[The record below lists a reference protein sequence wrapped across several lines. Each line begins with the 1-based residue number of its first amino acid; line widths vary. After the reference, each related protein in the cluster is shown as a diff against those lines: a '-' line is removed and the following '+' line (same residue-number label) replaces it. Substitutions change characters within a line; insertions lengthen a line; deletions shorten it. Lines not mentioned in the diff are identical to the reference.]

1 MSVDTPAK
9 ETTQT
14 ETKSKKR
21 RGTWLLIL
29 LLIILIL
36 FLLSTIILGARL
48 YDLATRD
55 KYTVDLGLGEPEGT
69 IELFR
74 IEYSNEK
81 GEVTVQGLNA
91 DNVVAPGTSVGYD
104 IRLRNN
110 DDVIIDFLMTP
121 TVEFL
126 TSDEVPVEF
135 KIMDDYGNYILGS
148 DTEWV
153 GSDGMN
159 QLAHKGSIHPGE
171 VFTYHVRWQWLFEVS
186 DEQDDYDTY
195 LGNQDGELVPG
206 VVVGLE
212 TQASANPNLTPKDIT
227 HLAHLRGESWGCCW
241 CCYLVWILLLI
252 CLVLLIWIWRL
263 RKKLSKHEETMEE
276 YEKVLTIHGLMVDG
290 QLVEQIH
297 AE

>member
-126 TSDEVPVEF
+126 TGDEVPVEF

-148 DTEWV
+148 DTEWAD
-153 GSDGMN
+153 SDGMN

-276 YEKVLTIHGLMVDG
+276 YEKVLTVHGLMVDG

>member
-126 TSDEVPVEF
+126 TGDEVPVEF

-148 DTEWV
+148 DTEWAD
-153 GSDGMN
+153 SDGMN

-195 LGNQDGELVPG
+195 LGNQDGEVVPG

-252 CLVLLIWIWRL
+252 CLILLIWIWRL

>member
-126 TSDEVPVEF
+126 TGDEVPVEF

-148 DTEWV
+148 DTEWAD
-153 GSDGMN
+153 SDGMN

-186 DEQDDYDTY
+186 DEQDGYDTY

-212 TQASANPNLTPKDIT
+212 TQASANPNLVTKDIT

-252 CLVLLIWIWRL
+252 CLILLIWIWRL

>member
-14 ETKSKKR
+14 ETKPKKR

-74 IEYSNEK
+74 FEYSNEK

-91 DNVVAPGTSVGYD
+91 DNVVAPGTSVSYD

-126 TSDEVPVEF
+126 TGDEVPVEF

-148 DTEWV
+148 DTEWAD
-153 GSDGMN
+153 SDGMN

>member
-1 MSVDTPAK
+1 MSVETPVTENA
-9 ETTQT
+9 QT
-14 ETKSKKR
+14 ENKEKKH
-21 RGTWLLIL
+21 RGAGLII
-29 LLIILIL
+29 LLIIVLIL
-36 FLLSTIILGARL
+36 FLLSTIVLGARL

-153 GSDGMN
+153 DSDGMN

-252 CLVLLIWIWRL
+252 CLILLIWIWRL

>member
-29 LLIILIL
+29 QLIILIL

-121 TVEFL
+121 TVKFL
-126 TSDEVPVEF
+126 TGDEVPVEF

-148 DTEWV
+148 DTEWAD
-153 GSDGMN
+153 SDGMN

-252 CLVLLIWIWRL
+252 CLILLIWIWRL

-276 YEKVLTIHGLMVDG
+276 YEKVLTVHGLMVDG

>member
-126 TSDEVPVEF
+126 TGDEVPVEF

-148 DTEWV
+148 DTEWAD
-153 GSDGMN
+153 SDGMN

-171 VFTYHVRWQWLFEVS
+171 VFTYHVRWQWVFDVS
-186 DEQDDYDTY
+186 EEQDGYDTY

-212 TQASANPNLTPKDIT
+212 TQASATPNLTPKDIP
-227 HLAHLRGESWGCCW
+227 HLAPLRGESWGSC
-241 CCYLVWILLLI
+241 
-252 CLVLLIWIWRL
+252 R
-263 RKKLSKHEETMEE
+263 
-276 YEKVLTIHGLMVDG
+276 
-290 QLVEQIH
+290 
-297 AE
+297 

>member
-9 ETTQT
+9 EATQT

-126 TSDEVPVEF
+126 TGDEVPVEF

-148 DTEWV
+148 DTEWAD
-153 GSDGMN
+153 SDGMN

-252 CLVLLIWIWRL
+252 CLILLIWIWRL

-276 YEKVLTIHGLMVDG
+276 YEKVLTVHGLMVDG

>member
-126 TSDEVPVEF
+126 TGDEVPVEF

-153 GSDGMN
+153 DSDGMN

-171 VFTYHVRWQWLFEVS
+171 VFTYHVRWQWVFDVS
-186 DEQDDYDTY
+186 EEQDGYDTY

-212 TQASANPNLTPKDIT
+212 TQASANPNLVTKDIT

>member
-126 TSDEVPVEF
+126 TGDEVPVEF

-148 DTEWV
+148 DTEWAD
-153 GSDGMN
+153 SDGMN

-171 VFTYHVRWQWLFEVS
+171 VFTYHVRWQWVFDVS
-186 DEQDDYDTY
+186 EEQDGYDTY

-212 TQASANPNLTPKDIT
+212 TQASANPNLVTKDIT

>member
-126 TSDEVPVEF
+126 TGDEVPVEF

-148 DTEWV
+148 DTEWAD
-153 GSDGMN
+153 SDGMN

-171 VFTYHVRWQWLFEVS
+171 VFTYHVRWQWVFEVS

>member
-126 TSDEVPVEF
+126 TGDEVPVEF

-148 DTEWV
+148 DTEWAD
-153 GSDGMN
+153 SDGMN

-252 CLVLLIWIWRL
+252 CLILLIWIWRL

-276 YEKVLTIHGLMVDG
+276 YEKILTIHGLMVDG

>member
-9 ETTQT
+9 EATQT

-153 GSDGMN
+153 DSDGMN

-171 VFTYHVRWQWLFEVS
+171 VFTYHVRWQWVFDVS
-186 DEQDDYDTY
+186 EEQDGYDTY

-252 CLVLLIWIWRL
+252 CLILLIWIWRL

>member
-126 TSDEVPVEF
+126 TGDEVPVEF

-153 GSDGMN
+153 DSDGMN

-241 CCYLVWILLLI
+241 CCYLVWLLLLV
-252 CLVLLIWIWRL
+252 CLILLIWIWRL

-276 YEKVLTIHGLMVDG
+276 YEKILTIHGLMVDG

>member
-14 ETKSKKR
+14 ETKPKKR

-126 TSDEVPVEF
+126 TGDEVPVEF

-148 DTEWV
+148 DTEWAD
-153 GSDGMN
+153 SDGMN

-252 CLVLLIWIWRL
+252 CLILLIWIWRL

>member
-126 TSDEVPVEF
+126 TGDEVPVEF

-153 GSDGMN
+153 DSDGMN

-171 VFTYHVRWQWLFEVS
+171 VFTYHVRWQWVFDVS
-186 DEQDDYDTY
+186 EEQDGYDTY

>member
-14 ETKSKKR
+14 ETKPKKR

-91 DNVVAPGTSVGYD
+91 DNVVAPGTSVSYD

-126 TSDEVPVEF
+126 TGDEVPVEF

-148 DTEWV
+148 DTEWAD
-153 GSDGMN
+153 SDGMN

>member
-126 TSDEVPVEF
+126 TGDEVPVEF

-153 GSDGMN
+153 DSDGMN

-171 VFTYHVRWQWLFEVS
+171 VFTYHVRWQWVFDVS
-186 DEQDDYDTY
+186 EEQDGYDTY

-212 TQASANPNLTPKDIT
+212 TQASANPNLVTKDIT

-290 QLVEQIH
+290 ELVEQIH

>member
-110 DDVIIDFLMTP
+110 DEVIIDFLMTP

-126 TSDEVPVEF
+126 TGDEVPVEF

-148 DTEWV
+148 DTEWAD
-153 GSDGMN
+153 SDGMN

-171 VFTYHVRWQWLFEVS
+171 VFTYHVRWQWVFDVS

-290 QLVEQIH
+290 ELVEQIH